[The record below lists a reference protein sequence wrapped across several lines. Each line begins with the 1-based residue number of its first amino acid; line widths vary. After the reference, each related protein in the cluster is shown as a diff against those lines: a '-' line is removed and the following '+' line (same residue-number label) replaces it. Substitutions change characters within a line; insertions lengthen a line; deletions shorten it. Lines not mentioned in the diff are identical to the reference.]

1 MRIPTEGELIE
12 MQAKFD
18 VLAEMAYVL
27 RGKARD
33 EREDHRF
40 ADAEELEFDAAV
52 LVEVSEL
59 ADSLLDLVRSQMAV
73 PR

>member
-18 VLAEMAYVL
+18 VLVEMANDLEKRSENYGGDRRDQMESDAFTL
-27 RGKARD
+27 R
-33 EREDHRF
+33 
-40 ADAEELEFDAAV
+40 
-52 LVEVSEL
+52 EVSEL